1 MTNGPMEKQT
11 YGQTDGQTLSR
22 LAIFNNK
29 ERERKGKKKE
39 NKSI

>member
-1 MTNGPMEKQT
+1 MDPWKNRLMGKQMDKRS
-11 YGQTDGQTLSR
+11 YR